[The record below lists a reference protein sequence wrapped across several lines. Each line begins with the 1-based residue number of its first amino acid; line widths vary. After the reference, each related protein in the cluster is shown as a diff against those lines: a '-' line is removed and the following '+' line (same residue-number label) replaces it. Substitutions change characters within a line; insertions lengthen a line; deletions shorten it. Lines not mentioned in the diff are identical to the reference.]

1 MRPKYINGGFDM
13 RAKLMTIGITAAA
26 ILLLALQASPQAI
39 AQGNANKPAPAKKA
53 KPAATKPAATAP
65 AQTAAPAEKPAAAK
79 KPVRR
84 KKPKANAMAGVP
96 SGVAN
101 CIKHL
106 SQMAA
111 KDPLIAYE
119 GHPEEIVNNGL
130 LWNDPKSKCS
140 VGTDDGMRKKVAD
153 LASKWRMHDAAA
165 VRSILQ
171 ELEGMSPK

>member
-1 MRPKYINGGFDM
+1 M

-26 ILLLALQASPQAI
+26 ILVLALQASPQAI

-53 KPAATKPAATAP
+53 KPAATKPANTAAP
-65 AQTAAPAEKPAAAK
+65 AQAATPAEKPAAAK
-79 KPVRR
+79 KPVHRR
-84 KKPKANAMAGVP
+84 KKPAAMAGVP

-106 SQMAA
+106 SEMAS

-119 GHPEEIVNNGL
+119 GHPEEIINNGL

-140 VGTDDGMRKKVAD
+140 VGSDENMRKKVAD
-153 LASKWRMHDAAA
+153 LAGKWRMHDAAA

>member
-26 ILLLALQASPQAI
+26 ILVLALQASPQAI

-53 KPAATKPAATAP
+53 KPAATAP
-65 AQTAAPAEKPAAAK
+65 AQAAAPAEKPAAAK
-79 KPVRR
+79 KPVHR
-84 KKPKANAMAGVP
+84 KKKPAGMAGVP

-106 SQMAA
+106 SDMAA

-140 VGTDDGMRKKVAD
+140 VGSDDNMRKKVAD
-153 LASKWRMHDAAA
+153 LAGKWRMHDAAA

>member
-1 MRPKYINGGFDM
+1 M

-26 ILLLALQASPQAI
+26 ILVLALQASPQAI

-53 KPAATKPAATAP
+53 KPAATKPAATPAP
-65 AQTAAPAEKPAAAK
+65 AQAAAPAEKPAAAK
-79 KPVRR
+79 KPVHR
-84 KKPKANAMAGVP
+84 KKKPAGMAGVP

-119 GHPEEIVNNGL
+119 GHPQEIVNNGL

-140 VGTDDGMRKKVAD
+140 VGSDESMRKKVVD

>member
-1 MRPKYINGGFDM
+1 M
-13 RAKLMTIGITAAA
+13 RARLITLSITAAA
-26 ILLLALQASPQAI
+26 IIAIALQASPQAI

-53 KPAATKPAATAP
+53 KPAATKNANAAAP
-65 AQTAAPAEKPAAAK
+65 AQAATPAAKPAAK
-79 KPVRR
+79 KTVPH
-84 KKPKANAMAGVP
+84 KKKAAAAMAGVP
-96 SGVAN
+96 SGVGT

-106 SQMAA
+106 SEMAA

-140 VGTDDGMRKKVAD
+140 VASDADMRKKVAD
-153 LASKWRMHDAAA
+153 LAAKWRMHDAAA

>member
-1 MRPKYINGGFDM
+1 M
-13 RAKLMTIGITAAA
+13 RAKLMMIGITAAA
-26 ILLLALQASPQAI
+26 ILVLALQASPQAI
-39 AQGNANKPAPAKKA
+39 AQGNANKPAPAKK
-53 KPAATKPAATAP
+53 TKPAAAKPATPAP
-65 AQTAAPAEKPAAAK
+65 AQAAAPAEKPAAAK

-84 KKPKANAMAGVP
+84 KKKTAAMAGVP
-96 SGVAN
+96 SGVGN

-119 GHPEEIVNNGL
+119 GHPEEVINNGL

-140 VGTDDGMRKKVAD
+140 VGSDENMRKKVAD

>member
-1 MRPKYINGGFDM
+1 MRPAYFNGGFDM
-13 RAKLMTIGITAAA
+13 RAKLMMICITAAA
-26 ILLLALQASPQAI
+26 IIALALQASSQAI

-53 KPAATKPAATAP
+53 KPAAAKPAP
-65 AQTAAPAEKPAAAK
+65 TAAPAATPAAKPAAK
-79 KPVRR
+79 KPVHR
-84 KKPKANAMAGVP
+84 KKKPAAMAGVP

-106 SQMAA
+106 SEMAS

-119 GHPEEIVNNGL
+119 GHPEDIVNGGL

-140 VGTDDGMRKKVAD
+140 VGSDENMRKKVVD

>member
-1 MRPKYINGGFDM
+1 M

-26 ILLLALQASPQAI
+26 ILVLALQASPQAI

-53 KPAATKPAATAP
+53 KPAATKPAATPAP
-65 AQTAAPAEKPAAAK
+65 AQAAAPAEKPAAAK
-79 KPVRR
+79 KPVHR
-84 KKPKANAMAGVP
+84 KKKPAGMAGVP

-119 GHPEEIVNNGL
+119 GHPEEIINNGL

-140 VGTDDGMRKKVAD
+140 VGSDENMRKKVAD

>member
-1 MRPKYINGGFDM
+1 M

-26 ILLLALQASPQAI
+26 IIVLALQASPQAI
-39 AQGNANKPAPAKKA
+39 AQGNANKPAAAKKA
-53 KPAATKPAATAP
+53 KPAATKNANAAAP
-65 AQTAAPAEKPAAAK
+65 AQAATPAEKPAAK
-79 KPVRR
+79 KPVHR
-84 KKPKANAMAGVP
+84 KKKPAAMAGVP
-96 SGVAN
+96 SGVGT

-106 SQMAA
+106 SEMAA

-140 VGTDDGMRKKVAD
+140 IGSDENMRKKIFD
-153 LASKWRMHDAAA
+153 LVTKWRMNDAAA

-171 ELEGMSPK
+171 ELEAMSPK

>member
-1 MRPKYINGGFDM
+1 MT
-13 RAKLMTIGITAAA
+13 AKLKTIGITAAA
-26 ILLLALQASPQAI
+26 IIALALQASPQAI

-53 KPAATKPAATAP
+53 KPAAAKNAN
-65 AQTAAPAEKPAAAK
+65 AAPAPAAAPAAKPAAAR
-79 KPVRR
+79 KPVRK
-84 KKPKANAMAGVP
+84 KKPAMAGVP

-106 SQMAA
+106 SDMAA

-130 LWNDPKSKCS
+130 LWNDPKSKCYAS
-140 VGTDDGMRKKVAD
+140 DDGMRKKIAD
-153 LASKWRMHDAAA
+153 LAVKWRMHDAAA

-171 ELEGMSPK
+171 ELEGMAPK

>member
-1 MRPKYINGGFDM
+1 M

-26 ILLLALQASPQAI
+26 ILVLALQASPQAI

-53 KPAATKPAATAP
+53 KPAAIKPAATPAP
-65 AQTAAPAEKPAAAK
+65 APAEKPAAAK
-79 KPVRR
+79 KPVHR
-84 KKPKANAMAGVP
+84 KKKPAGMAGVP
-96 SGVAN
+96 SGVAS
-101 CIKHL
+101 CVQHL

-140 VGTDDGMRKKVAD
+140 VGSDDNMRKKVAE
-153 LASKWRMHDAAA
+153 LAGKWRMHDAAA

>member
-1 MRPKYINGGFDM
+1 M

-26 ILLLALQASPQAI
+26 ILVLALQASPQAI
-39 AQGNANKPAPAKKA
+39 AQGNANKQAPAKKA
-53 KPAATKPAATAP
+53 KPAATKPAATPAP
-65 AQTAAPAEKPAAAK
+65 AQAAAPAEKPAAAK
-79 KPVRR
+79 KPVHR
-84 KKPKANAMAGVP
+84 KKKPAGMAGVP

-140 VGTDDGMRKKVAD
+140 VGSDEGMRKKVAD

>member
-1 MRPKYINGGFDM
+1 M
-13 RAKLMTIGITAAA
+13 RAKLIMLSITAAA
-26 ILLLALQASPQAI
+26 IIALALQASPQAI

-53 KPAATKPAATAP
+53 KPAATKNAN
-65 AQTAAPAEKPAAAK
+65 TAAPAQAATPAAKPAAK
-79 KPVRR
+79 KPVPR
-84 KKPKANAMAGVP
+84 KKKPAAMAGVP
-96 SGVAN
+96 SGVGT

-106 SQMAA
+106 SEMAA
-111 KDPLIAYE
+111 KDPLIAFE

-140 VGTDDGMRKKVAD
+140 VGTDENMRKKVFD
-153 LASKWRMHDAAA
+153 LANKWRMHDAAA

>member
-1 MRPKYINGGFDM
+1 MKS
-13 RAKLMTIGITAAA
+13 KLVTLGITALA
-26 ILLLALQASPQAI
+26 IIALSLEASSQAV

-53 KPAATKPAATAP
+53 KPAATKKNTNAPPPPAPATA
-65 AQTAAPAEKPAAAK
+65 AAPATKPAPK
-79 KPVRR
+79 KVIHR
-84 KKPKANAMAGVP
+84 KKPNAMTGIP

-101 CIKHL
+101 CVKHL
-106 SQMAA
+106 SEMAA

-119 GHPEEIVNNGL
+119 GHPSEIVNNGL

-140 VGTDDGMRKKVAD
+140 VGSDENMRQKVFD
-153 LASKWRMHDAAA
+153 LATAWRMNDAAK

>member
-1 MRPKYINGGFDM
+1 M

-26 ILLLALQASPQAI
+26 ILLMALQASPQAI

-53 KPAATKPAATAP
+53 KPAATKPANAAAP
-65 AQTAAPAEKPAAAK
+65 AQAATPAEKPAAAK
-79 KPVRR
+79 KPVHR
-84 KKPKANAMAGVP
+84 KKKPAAMAGVP

-106 SQMAA
+106 SEMAS

-119 GHPEEIVNNGL
+119 GHPEEIINNGL

-140 VGTDDGMRKKVAD
+140 VGSDENMRKKVAD
-153 LASKWRMHDAAA
+153 LAGKWRMHDAAA

>member
-1 MRPKYINGGFDM
+1 M

-26 ILLLALQASPQAI
+26 ILVLALQASPQAI

-53 KPAATKPAATAP
+53 KPAATKPAPTTTPAAEAP
-65 AQTAAPAEKPAAAK
+65 AAKPAAK

-84 KKPKANAMAGVP
+84 KKPNAMAGVP

-101 CIKHL
+101 CIQHL

-119 GHPEEIVNNGL
+119 GHPEEVINNGL

-140 VGTDDGMRKKVAD
+140 VGSDENMRKKVAD

>member
-1 MRPKYINGGFDM
+1 
-13 RAKLMTIGITAAA
+13 MTIGITAAA
-26 ILLLALQASPQAI
+26 ILVLALQASPQAI
-39 AQGNANKPAPAKKA
+39 AQGNANKQAPAKKA
-53 KPAATKPAATAP
+53 KPAATKPAATPAP
-65 AQTAAPAEKPAAAK
+65 AQAAAPAEKPAAAK
-79 KPVRR
+79 KPVHR
-84 KKPKANAMAGVP
+84 KKKPAGMAGVP

-140 VGTDDGMRKKVAD
+140 VGSDEGMRKKVAD